1 MGWVA
6 LDLMSDLVFEDLP
19 LTRWS
24 CADRHPDHQHDS
36 RTTSSAALYRL
47 AEVVIDPLC
56 TSVARTVGEK
66 ACGPHRLD
74 GRVGRARPEPRD
86 GKGVNALRRTKQE
99 ANF

>member
-6 LDLMSDLVFEDLP
+6 SDLMSDLNFEHLP
-19 LTRWS
+19 LDACS
-24 CADRHPDHQHDS
+24 DAEDDPDHWHDS

-74 GRVGRARPEPRD
+74 GRVGRARPDSRY
-86 GKGVNALRRTKQE
+86 GKGVNTD
-99 ANF
+99 

>member
-36 RTTSSAALYRL
+36 RTTSSAALYWL

-74 GRVGRARPEPRD
+74 GRVGRARPEPRH
-86 GKGVNALRRTKQE
+86 GKGAKR
-99 ANF
+99 